1 MKIYWNPLF
10 NFDFEKRKRLVNFAC
25 RPGMGV
31 GMGGGWGGR
40 GGGWQNCGQFL
51 NVTFRNFHSYKL

>member
-10 NFDFEKRKRLVNFAC
+10 NFDFENRKRLVIFAC

-40 GGGWQNCGQFL
+40 GGVAKLRTIFKC
-51 NVTFRNFHSYKL
+51 NF

>member
-10 NFDFEKRKRLVNFAC
+10 NFDFENRERLVIFAC

-31 GMGGGWGGR
+31 GMGGGWREGV
-40 GGGWQNCGQFL
+40 GGGK
-51 NVTFRNFHSYKL
+51 TADNF